1 MRNIARQRGFTLLEL
16 VVVIIII
23 SGLLYIGM
31 DRLAR
36 LEVRAEQAA
45 MEQVIGSLKSALAL
59 TMSRQV
65 ARADIAGLQRYLGTN
80 PMDLLAETPHNYLGS
95 FPCGPARQPP
105 GAHWFYDR
113 SDRSL
118 VYVSGN
124 PGFFF
129 SEGEEKSVTRL
140 KIMPVYDDNNA
151 NGRFDAGDTLA
162 GLKLAATAPYHWR
175 TEPMNLSADTMR
187 RQ

>member
-1 MRNIARQRGFTLLEL
+1 MNSTRQRGFTLLEL

-23 SGLLYIGM
+23 SGLLFFGI
-31 DRLAR
+31 DRLSR

-59 TMSRQV
+59 AMSQQV
-65 ARADIAGLQRYLGTN
+65 ARTDIAGLQRYLGTN

-95 FPCGPARQPP
+95 FPCGPAGRPP
-105 GAHWFYDR
+105 GAHWFFDR

-124 PGFFF
+124 PEFFF
-129 SEGEEKSVTRL
+129 SEDEEKSVTRL

-162 GLKLAATAPYHWR
+162 GLKLAATAPYRWR
-175 TEPMNLSADTMR
+175 TETMNLSADANR
-187 RQ
+187 PY